1 MRILVLGG
9 NGGSGRHLVNEA
21 LIRGHDV
28 HALVRDPDKLGI
40 ISSRQTCSGVCSARL
55 DDGIVPGTH
64 FFRRSLC
71 PLTCLSALFR

>member
-21 LIRGHDV
+21 LIGGHDV

-40 ISSRQTCSGVCSARL
+40 ISSRQICSGIYSA
-55 DDGIVPGTH
+55 
-64 FFRRSLC
+64 
-71 PLTCLSALFR
+71 